1 MSISRF
7 HKQKLSHKV
16 EKSPEGYELQVLA
29 GATNFLEE
37 RKIAMILSEVG
48 FRPSDFRHTFF
59 TKIYDKLY

>member
-1 MSISRF
+1 MDT
-7 HKQKLSHKV
+7 
-16 EKSPEGYELQVLA
+16 EGYELQVLA

-59 TKIYDKLY
+59 TKIYCDLWFLCGNEVYTDRISAK